1 MKKILTIII
10 LIFIIVVGLFRW
22 KTQKTAIRT
31 IQLGD
36 KVQISMTSQL
46 LNNEIYEQKEIIF
59 TVGQNETLPA
69 IEKNIVWMKKGET
82 KTFFAESQDAYGIN
96 YNTNKIQT
104 INTEI
109 FSGTELPIT
118 GETLKLGIIEWL
130 VTAIN
135 ETGIIL
141 DLNDPITYQDMDIT
155 IEVMEIE

>member
-1 MKKILTIII
+1 MKKILPIIIVII
-10 LIFIIVVGLFRW
+10 LIIAGLFRW
-22 KTQKTAIRT
+22 NTQKTSTKT

-36 KVQISMTSQL
+36 KVQINMTSQIVEG
-46 LNNEIYEQKEIIF
+46 EIYEQKEVIF

-69 IEKNIVWMKKGET
+69 IDKNIVWMKKWET

-96 YNTNKIQT
+96 YNNNKVQI

-118 GETLKLGIIEWL
+118 GETLKLGVIEWL
-130 VTAIN
+130 VTAVN

-155 IEVMEIE
+155 IEVVEIE

>member
-1 MKKILTIII
+1 MKKILPIII
-10 LIFIIVVGLFRW
+10 VIILVVVGLFRW
-22 KTQKTAIRT
+22 RTQKIATKT
-31 IQLGD
+31 IQLWD

-46 LNNEIYEQKEIIF
+46 PDGEIYEQKEIIF

-69 IEKNIVWMKKGET
+69 IDKNIIWMKKWDT

-96 YNTNKIQT
+96 YNNNKVQI

-118 GETLKLGIIEWL
+118 GETLKLGVIEWL
-130 VTAIN
+130 VTEVN
-135 ETGIIL
+135 ETGIVL

-155 IEVMEIE
+155 IEVIEIE